1 MKKVSIDEI
10 VGAEV
15 LARDVMND
23 TGTTLM
29 IAGTVIKR
37 EYAQKLKYLNI
48 NYVYITDQYEYT
60 NPYNKRMYVDEIIEL
75 QIKEQCQE
83 KVKETI
89 ELYASYGIDQLTP
102 IVSIADCIISDV
114 LKQPEVTYN
123 ICGIRERSEG
133 AFAHCVN
140 VCAMSVLIAIRM
152 KLPTEKIKD
161 IAVGCL
167 LHDIGITYYANRT
180 ELDEA
185 EITEDT
191 WNEYKKHVI
200 YGYSLVSAEEWISN
214 TSKDIVLSHH
224 ENLDGS
230 GYPFGLEGK
239 KIKKPIRIVSVCDT
253 FDRMVYGVSGK
264 KYKVFEAIDYIVSKA
279 DILFDIK
286 VVQVFLDTVAAYPN
300 GSIVTTNRG
309 DRAIVV
315 RQNRKCPT
323 RPIIRRIED
332 IQGVSCIGEEEINL
346 VEDLT
351 LFITDTEL

>member
-10 VGAEV
+10 TGTEI
-15 LARDVMND
+15 LARDIMND

-29 IAGTVIKR
+29 IAGTVIKK
-37 EYAQKLKYLNI
+37 EYAQKLKALKIY
-48 NYVYITDQYEYT
+48 YVYISEQYEEA
-60 NPYNKRMYVDEIIEL
+60 NPYNKSMYVDEIIEL
-75 QIKEQCQE
+75 KIKEQCQE

-102 IVSIADCIISDV
+102 IISIADCIITDV
-114 LKQPEVTYN
+114 LQQPEVIYN

-133 AFAHCVN
+133 TFAHCVN

-161 IAVGCL
+161 IAIGCL

-180 ELDEA
+180 ELDES
-185 EITEDT
+185 EVSEDT
-191 WNEYKKHVI
+191 WSEYKKHVI
-200 YGYSLVSAEEWISN
+200 YGYSLVSAESWISN
-214 TSKDIVLSHH
+214 TAKDIVLSHH
-224 ENLDGS
+224 EHLDGS

-239 KIKKPIRIVSVCDT
+239 KIKKPIRIVAVCDT
-253 FDRMVYGVSGK
+253 FDRMVYGISGK
-264 KYKVFEAIDYIVSKA
+264 KYKVFEAIDYIVSQA
-279 DILFDIK
+279 DILFDIS
-286 VVQVFLDTVAAYPN
+286 VVEVFLDTVAAYPN

-332 IQGVSCIGEEEINL
+332 IQGVSYIGEEEINL

-351 LFITDTEL
+351 LFITDTEI